1 MSKFMHYFYIFSKLT
16 TSIVLTL
23 IIIAMGYAL
32 LKSYQG
38 VDNVAIN
45 LESRFNSLSEMVLE
59 NNNNYL
65 NLDKKINQT
74 ENKVSEI
81 KNILTENKS
90 TINQSE
96 YEKDISNLMNINKKL
111 ENKITQIAKKL
122 EAVNYNAL
130 KPQNNLDDQINS
142 LVDIIFIKF
151 KNGDNVINE
160 ISYLENLLPNNKK
173 ESFEKL
179 YLIEFKNF
187 YGLHNLKD
195 EFNISVQ
202 RYINLNFLK
211 DKKNPVLNFLFKFV
225 VIKPNDLS
233 VFENEELN
241 ILMSAKKL
249 MEKEDI
255 KNALSQIM
263 RIDNNQAI
271 FLKWINQA
279 EIYLEF
285 KNEIEKVI

>member
-1 MSKFMHYFYIFSKLT
+1 MHYFYIFSKLT

-81 KNILTENKS
+81 KNILTEDKS

-122 EAVNYNAL
+122 EAVNYNDL
-130 KPQNNLDDQINS
+130 NPQNNLDDQINS

-211 DKKNPVLNFLFKFV
+211 DKKNSVLNFLFKFV

-249 MEKEDI
+249 MEKDDI

>member
-1 MSKFMHYFYIFSKLT
+1 MHYFYIFSKLT

-81 KNILTENKS
+81 KNILTEDKS

-211 DKKNPVLNFLFKFV
+211 DKKNSVLNFLFKFV

>member
-1 MSKFMHYFYIFSKLT
+1 MIIRLALAQFALFIF
-16 TSIVLTL
+16 VL
-23 IIIAMGYAL
+23 L
-32 LKSYQG
+32 LKAQI
-38 VDNVAIN
+38 IN
-45 LESRFNSLSEMVLE
+45 
-59 NNNNYL
+59 
-65 NLDKKINQT
+65 IT
-74 ENKVSEI
+74 
-81 KNILTENKS
+81 ILTIG
-90 TINQSE
+90 INI
-96 YEKDISNLMNINKKL
+96 ISFVI
-111 ENKITQIAKKL
+111 IH
-122 EAVNYNAL
+122 
-130 KPQNNLDDQINS
+130 S

-195 EFNISVQ
+195 EFNISVK

-211 DKKNPVLNFLFKFV
+211 DKKNSVLNFLFKFV

>member
-1 MSKFMHYFYIFSKLT
+1 MHYFYIFSKLT

-211 DKKNPVLNFLFKFV
+211 DKKNSVLNFLFKFV

>member
-1 MSKFMHYFYIFSKLT
+1 MHYFYIFSKLT

-45 LESRFNSLSEMVLE
+45 LESRFNSLSEMVLQ
-59 NNNNYL
+59 NNKNYL
-65 NLDKKINQT
+65 NLGKQINQT
-74 ENKVSEI
+74 ENKISEI
-81 KNILTENKS
+81 KNILTDRQS
-90 TINQSE
+90 IINQSK
-96 YEKDISNLMNINKKL
+96 YEKDINNLININKKL

-122 EAVNYNAL
+122 EAVNYNDL
-130 KPQNNLDDQINS
+130 NPQNNLDDQINS

-187 YGLHNLKD
+187 YGLQNLKD
-195 EFNISVQ
+195 EFNISVK

-211 DKKNPVLNFLFKFV
+211 DKKNSVLNFLFKFV